1 MLPTFVSVT
10 TKQAPYH
17 QDPQEGKLV
26 WTHNSGLPEYAWMV
40 QLVFCELG
48 WRMCRTLLSARPA
61 AALNNLTT
69 LYTTVFVFCFVLLSQ
84 KVAGGLCLSSTG
96 RLPSRSSL
104 PATPSLLWIVFL
116 VHSHQGSQPFNA
128 SVLAEEGR

>member
-1 MLPTFVSVT
+1 MENVQDFALS
-10 TKQAPYH
+10 QA
-17 QDPQEGKLV
+17 G
-26 WTHNSGLPEYAWMV
+26 
-40 QLVFCELG
+40 
-48 WRMCRTLLSARPA
+48 

-69 LYTTVFVFCFVLLSQ
+69 LYSTVSVFVFCFVFTQ
-84 KVAGGLCLSSTG
+84 KVAEGLCLSSTG

>member
-1 MLPTFVSVT
+1 MENVQDFALS
-10 TKQAPYH
+10 QASSRFEQSYH
-17 QDPQEGKLV
+17 TL
-26 WTHNSGLPEYAWMV
+26 HNC
-40 QLVFCELG
+40 FC
-48 WRMCRTLLSARPA
+48 
-61 AALNNLTT
+61 
-69 LYTTVFVFCFVLLSQ
+69 VLLSQ

>member
-1 MLPTFVSVT
+1 MENV
-10 TKQAPYH
+10 
-17 QDPQEGKLV
+17 QD
-26 WTHNSGLPEYAWMV
+26 
-40 QLVFCELG
+40 F
-48 WRMCRTLLSARPA
+48 ARPG

-69 LYTTVFVFCFVLLSQ
+69 LYSTVSVFVVFFFFLSQ

-96 RLPSRSSL
+96 WLPSRSSL